1 MDLQTMLNNA
11 MTARRAEIMKTS
23 PQLTLGEII
32 LKLEVIKNKELPV
45 VFDVEPYRPVN
56 IDSWRGS
63 YEELALKYAGN
74 ESRAFTVVELLQLL
88 KSTVGRTLTGYKGGE
103 YLMGKTTP
111 VWVANYSEC
120 IGIRQDPNDYKDLT
134 YTAVVDV
141 LEGKDTIIIK
151 TEALEY

>member
-23 PQLTLGEII
+23 PQLTLGELI
-32 LKLEVIKNKELPV
+32 LKMEVIENKNLPV
-45 VFDVEPYRPVN
+45 VFDIEKYHPIS

-63 YEELALKYAGN
+63 YEELAFEYSDGENILIV
-74 ESRAFTVVELLQLL
+74 RQLL
-88 KSTVGRTLTGYKGGE
+88 KLLKGTVGRTLTGYKGGE
-103 YLMGKTTP
+103 YLMGKITP
-111 VWVANYSEC
+111 VWVANWSEC
-120 IGIRQDPNDYKDLT
+120 IGFRQDPKDYKDLT

-141 LEGKDTIIIK
+141 LEEEDKIIIK